1 MVVHHCRRKILHLA
15 VMLLVAGPSQAG
27 CGDVQGWRHRPGYAL
42 LLPHLQPHRRNN
54 AAGLALPLPCTAD
67 ELGLSRQEICE
78 MVDRNESELVTGVED
93 EFFDPDADWWVG
105 ARSCGNSER
114 ASHRAVP
121 CGAVPCCDVMSVA
134 NLPFQGR
141 SRHAAWIVCCVL
153 CDFTSTFQPCLPGR
167 SRGGAAGGGC
177 KLAAAAAAMTT
188 QATPW
193 ALC

>member
-1 MVVHHCRRKILHLA
+1 MRWCILRRQQPTHSPPCQVGAGTSSPDTSRQRCTPVQQQNWVVVQHCRRKMIQHPGE

-27 CGDVQGWRHRPGYAL
+27 CGDVQGWRHRRGYAL

-134 NLPFQGR
+134 NLPFQGP
-141 SRHAAWIVCCVL
+141 SRHAVL
-153 CDFTSTFQPCLPGR
+153 C
-167 SRGGAAGGGC
+167 
-177 KLAAAAAAMTT
+177 AM
-188 QATPW
+188 
-193 ALC
+193 